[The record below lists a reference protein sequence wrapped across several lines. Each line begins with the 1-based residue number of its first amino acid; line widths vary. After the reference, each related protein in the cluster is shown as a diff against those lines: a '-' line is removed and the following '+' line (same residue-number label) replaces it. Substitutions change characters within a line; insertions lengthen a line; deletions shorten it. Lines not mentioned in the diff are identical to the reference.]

1 MPQWC
6 HQLRSKGAKD
16 LRHRPWSVHWVR
28 GILWWADLWQGLPHR
43 LYHQGRGSGGVWGG
57 ADGEVSADLGE
68 VIAIMKKL
76 GLCVL
81 VGLGLSPC
89 AGGMTTGGSPNNSV
103 KQTVVTQYPVEAAL
117 LNIYTKPRS
126 EKLINIDDSHFIT
139 ETEVKWYLCHCYK
152 INPKGDILASKL
164 SIEYSSTRENSNDT
178 KTFNFISE

>member
-1 MPQWC
+1 
-6 HQLRSKGAKD
+6 
-16 LRHRPWSVHWVR
+16 
-28 GILWWADLWQGLPHR
+28 
-43 LYHQGRGSGGVWGG
+43 
-57 ADGEVSADLGE
+57 
-68 VIAIMKKL
+68 MKKL

-139 ETEVKWYLCHCYK
+139 ETEVK
-152 INPKGDILASKL
+152 
-164 SIEYSSTRENSNDT
+164 
-178 KTFNFISE
+178 